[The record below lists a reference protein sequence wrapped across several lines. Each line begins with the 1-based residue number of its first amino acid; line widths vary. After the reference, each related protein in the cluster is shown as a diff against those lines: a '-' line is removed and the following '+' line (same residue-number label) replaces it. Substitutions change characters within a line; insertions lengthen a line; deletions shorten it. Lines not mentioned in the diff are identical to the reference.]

1 MENTIVKEVKP
12 VAVIGLGP
20 AGVTAG
26 VLLKQWGFDPDIYE
40 VGLAGGMVI
49 KQLKSI
55 ITLDLWVV
63 EWIWL

>member
-40 VGLAGGMVI
+40 VGLAGGMVNQTAEI
-49 KQLKSI
+49 DNYPGFMDFS
-55 ITLDLWVV
+55 
-63 EWIWL
+63 

>member
-40 VGLAGGMVI
+40 VGLAGGMVNQTAEI
-49 KQLKSI
+49 
-55 ITLDLWVV
+55 DNYPGFMGG
-63 EWIWL
+63 